1 MMRGVVAVATSGL
14 VPFPIRRALPPAH
27 DASVP
32 RAGSTA
38 TIAEGRAAELHL
50 RLRCFRCDAPDCLR
64 RIVAERFEPVA
75 PPRLRQT
82 RRWPRSTM
90 ASASPWAAH
99 LAVLV
104 GADTR
109 LRAVRAVDKPAV
121 VAPRV
126 VGIDDCAW
134 RKGHRYGTLLIRDLE
149 RRTAIDPLPDREPT
163 TVAAWR
169 AARRAS
175 RSSPATATA
184 AAATPRQRPTPGRR
198 RPRWPI
204 AGTSWRTRAPPS

>member
-1 MMRGVVAVATSGL
+1 MDDSACLILAASPAAVLPADDVVTLTPEGGRSRVSVPRPLTCRTASNRVPGSAPNRGPFAFSVQAGMMRGVVAVATSGL

-32 RAGSTA
+32 RAGSTATITA

-109 LRAVRAVDKPAV
+109 LRVQ
-121 VAPRV
+121 
-126 VGIDDCAW
+126 CALW
-134 RKGHRYGTLLIRDLE
+134 TS
-149 RRTAIDPLPDREPT
+149 RRSS
-163 TVAAWR
+163 
-169 AARRAS
+169 RRAS
-175 RSSPATATA
+175 SASTTARGGRATATA
-184 AAATPRQRPTPGRR
+184 RC
-198 RPRWPI
+198 
-204 AGTSWRTRAPPS
+204 